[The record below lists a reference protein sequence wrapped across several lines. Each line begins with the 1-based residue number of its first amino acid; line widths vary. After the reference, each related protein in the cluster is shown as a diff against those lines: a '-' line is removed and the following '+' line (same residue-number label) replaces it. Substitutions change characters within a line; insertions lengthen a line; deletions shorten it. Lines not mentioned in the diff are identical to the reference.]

1 MISVTTIKL
10 ALTRVV
16 SNKYL
21 IDLEFKRMKKSTQN
35 LAGYQLGSGA
45 DLCRREFLKF
55 GALGAAGL
63 AFAGFPV
70 MAGPFSRKDFAE
82 HLVPVDQKLSPQ
94 WLASLTQRGKPEV
107 FKAGQLKY
115 IGMPIGGMGCG
126 QLYLGGDGKLWL
138 WDIFKSNY
146 YRVPN
151 PGNKILAFPMGGHYA
166 EPVAQGEQ
174 YSVANGVDVAQG
186 FLVRTAAGTR
196 TLDQKGF
203 SDVRFRGEYPV
214 GKVSY
219 ADNDCPVT
227 VQLEAFTPFIPLN
240 AKDSAIPA
248 TVMRYTVTNP
258 SSESIEVDIGGW
270 LQNACCPYTTDAALG
285 KRRNRFAQSK
295 HQSSILSSVEGAELE
310 AKHGYGSMSLSL
322 LHQSNEAGLAIKA
335 ATSLDGAAGPSAF
348 VDQASATSQTES
360 VAKALDEPL
369 AGALF
374 ANFELTPGESRT
386 VDFAITWFF
395 PNYAEIDA
403 QPLKGSKQDSR
414 HIFRGRKR
422 IYSNYFN
429 SAEEVAEHLVAGD
442 KRVLVDTLAWNQT
455 WYDSSLPY
463 WLLDRSFIGLDCIAT
478 QTFHYFENG
487 RPYAWEGVEC
497 CPGTCTH
504 VWYYAQ
510 ALGRIFPEVERA
522 FREKVDFVPGIGM
535 EAKTGMIK
543 DRGEYHKKGGKEAF
557 DGQAGSIMR
566 VYREHQM
573 SSDDAFLRRLWPNVK
588 KSTEF
593 LILQDVDDNGMWEGK
608 QPHTLDAAWY
618 GPMGWLSSLYL
629 GALAVAEAMALEVC
643 DTSFAK
649 RCRTLLDRGYKNIVA
664 EVFDGEYFIH
674 KPTGKKDLNTNKG
687 CHIDQVIGQAWLHQ
701 IGLGRIIPKRET
713 VSALNSIWKYN
724 FAPDA
729 GQYALDHREIE
740 AAFRWYAMP
749 GEAGL
754 LMTTWPKG
762 GAKQAIHGNKLRS
775 KKNPDRFTSV
785 GGYFNECMN
794 GFEYQVAAHMLY
806 EAEPDSDLVEKG
818 LAITK
823 AVHERYGADK
833 RNPYN
838 EIECGDHYARSM
850 ASYGIFLAACGYEY
864 HGPKGYLA
872 FAPRIHPEDFKAPFT
887 AAVGWGTFSQKI
899 EGSTMVAQIGIRWG
913 SLSLQSVRFAP
924 GFEAQQVEL
933 SYLGRPVPATLKQED
948 GKALIQLEE
957 ILTITADSALTF
969 KIS

>member
-1 MISVTTIKL
+1 MKEHYRTEQSVDR
-10 ALTRVV
+10 AM
-16 SNKYL
+16 
-21 IDLEFKRMKKSTQN
+21 D
-35 LAGYQLGSGA
+35 AGLS
-45 DLCRREFLKF
+45 RRNFLKA
-55 GALGAAGL
+55 GALSAAGL
-63 AFAGFPV
+63 TFSGFSV
-70 MAGPFSRKDFAE
+70 MAGPFSKTDLAN
-82 HLVPVDQKLSPQ
+82 HLIPADKKLTAQ
-94 WLASLTQRGKPEV
+94 WLASLTQRGVAELLKGEE
-107 FKAGQLKY
+107 LKY
-115 IGMPIGGMGCG
+115 VGMPIGGMGCG

-151 PGNKILAFPMGGHYA
+151 PGNMIAAFPMGGNYA
-166 EPVAQGEQ
+166 HPIAQGEK
-174 YSVANGVDVAQG
+174 YSVQNGADVEQG
-186 FLVRTAAGTR
+186 FLIRTKAGTK
-196 TLDQKGF
+196 TLDRNGF
-203 SDVRFRGEYPV
+203 SNVKFRGEYPI

-219 ADNDCPVT
+219 SDQDCPVT
-227 VQLEAFTPFIPLN
+227 VELEAFSPFIPLN
-240 AKDSAIPA
+240 AKDSSIPA
-248 TVMRYTVTNP
+248 TVMRYTVTNRTD
-258 SSESIEVDIGGW
+258 EAQEVDIGGW
-270 LQNACCPYTTDAALG
+270 LQNATCPYLPESAKG
-285 KRRNRFAQSK
+285 QRRNIYVI
-295 HQSSILSSVEGAELE
+295 SSGHTGILSTIEGEGLE
-310 AKHGYGSMSLSL
+310 DKHGFGSMALSVLNSGHDASIEVSIAESL
-322 LHQSNEAGLAIKA
+322 NGER
-335 ATSLDGAAGPSAF
+335 GPVGF
-348 VDQASATSQTES
+348 LDQARVITKYSSFH
-360 VAKALDEPL
+360 KPLNEPL
-369 AGALF
+369 VGGVF
-374 ANFELTPGESRT
+374 ASFKLAPGESKT

-403 QPLKGSKQDSR
+403 KPLKDSRQDSR

-422 IYSNYFN
+422 LYSNHFN
-429 SAEEVAEHLVAGD
+429 SADDVAEYLASDNKLVIEG
-442 KRVLVDTLAWNQT
+442 TLAWNKT
-455 WYDSSLPY
+455 WYDSTLPY
-463 WLLDRSFIGLDCIAT
+463 WLLDRTFIGLDCVAT

-487 RPYAWEGVEC
+487 RPYGWEGVEC

-522 FREKVDFVPGIGM
+522 FREKVDFLPGIGM

-573 SSDDAFLRRLWPNVK
+573 STDDGFLKRLWPNVK

-593 LILQDVDDNGMWEGK
+593 LIQQDVDDNGMWEGK

-618 GPMGWLSSLYL
+618 GPMGWLSSVYL
-629 GALAVAEAMALEVC
+629 GALAAAEAMAIEVG
-643 DTSFAK
+643 DDAFAK

-674 KPTGKKDLNTNKG
+674 KPAKDHKGKAGLNTNKG
-687 CHIDQVIGQAWLHQ
+687 CHIDQVIGQAWVHQ
-701 IGLGRIIPKRET
+701 IGLGRIIPKKET

-729 GQYALDHREIE
+729 GQYAIDHREIE
-740 AAFRWYAMP
+740 SAFRWYAMP

-762 GAKQAIHGNKLRS
+762 GAKDAIPGNKLRS
-775 KKNPDRFTSV
+775 PKNPDRFTSV

-806 EAEPDSDLVEKG
+806 EGEPDSDLVEKG

-823 AVHERYGADK
+823 AVHERYGAAK

-850 ASYGIFLAACGYEY
+850 ASYGVFLAACGYEY

-887 AAVGWGTFSQKI
+887 AAEGWGSFSQKLVQGQQFEMLELRHGQLSLNTLAFAPV
-899 EGSTMVAQIGIRWG
+899 EGSRAGG
-913 SLSLQSVRFAP
+913 AK
-924 GFEAQQVEL
+924 VEL
-933 SYLGRPVPATLKQED
+933 DGKSIDAEFKQEAGRYVLNFGNGLNLTAGQTLKVT
-948 GKALIQLEE
+948 L
-957 ILTITADSALTF
+957 
-969 KIS
+969 

>member
-1 MISVTTIKL
+1 MVKDKPIATNKDSVL
-10 ALTRVV
+10 RADV
-16 SNKYL
+16 S
-21 IDLEFKRMKKSTQN
+21 
-35 LAGYQLGSGA
+35 
-45 DLCRREFLKF
+45 RRRFLKA
-55 GALGAAGL
+55 GALSAAGL
-63 AFAGFPV
+63 SFSGFPV
-70 MAGPFSRKDFAE
+70 MAGPFSKSDLSK
-82 HLVPVDQKLSPQ
+82 HLIPFDKKLSAQ
-94 WLASLTQRGKPEV
+94 WLASLTQRGVAEV
-107 FKAGQLKY
+107 FKGGELKY
-115 IGMPIGGMGCG
+115 VGMPIGGMGCG

-166 EPVAQGEQ
+166 EPVAQGDP
-174 YSVANGVDVAQG
+174 YSVQNGVELTQG
-186 FLVRTAAGTR
+186 FLIRTQAGTK
-196 TLDQKGF
+196 TLDRQGF
-203 SDVRFRGEYPV
+203 PDVQFRGEYPV

-219 ADNDCPVT
+219 ADADCPVT
-227 VQLEAFTPFIPLN
+227 VQLEAFSPFIPLN

-258 SSESIEVDIGGW
+258 SDQSVEVDLGGW
-270 LQNACCPYTTDAALG
+270 LQNTVCPYLPKDAQG
-285 KRRNRFAQSK
+285 ERRNTYVQS
-295 HQSSILSSVEGAELE
+295 QNRASILSSIEGAGLE

-322 LHQSNEAGLAIKA
+322 LQNPQEAGLSVKA
-335 ATSLDGAAGPSAF
+335 VTSLDGSVEPAAF
-348 VDQASATSQTES
+348 VDQASGMQAGASAS
-360 VAKALDEPL
+360 KALNDPL
-369 AGALF
+369 AGGLF
-374 ANFELTPGESRT
+374 AHFELAPGESRT

-395 PNYAEIDA
+395 PNYAEMDA
-403 QPLKGSKQDSR
+403 EPLKGSRQDSR

-422 IYSNYFN
+422 LYSNYFD
-429 SAEEVAEHLVAGD
+429 SAEAVAEYLASD
-442 KRVLVDTLAWNQT
+442 NKRILESTLAWNQT
-455 WYDSSLPY
+455 WYDSTLPY

-487 RPYAWEGVEC
+487 RPYGWEGVEC

-504 VWYYAQ
+504 VWYYSQ

-522 FREKVDFVPGIGM
+522 FREKVDFDNEIGM
-535 EAKTGMIK
+535 DADSGMIK
-543 DRGEYHKKGGKEAF
+543 DRGEYHQKGGKEAL

-573 SSDDAFLRRLWPNVK
+573 SADDAFLRRMWPNVK
-588 KSTEF
+588 QATEF
-593 LILQDVDDNGMWEGK
+593 LISKDADDNGLWEGA

-629 GALAVAEAMALEVC
+629 GALAAAEAMALEVG
-643 DTSFAK
+643 DADFAK

-674 KPTGKKDLNTNKG
+674 KPTGKKALNSNKG
-687 CHIDQVIGQAWLHQ
+687 CHIDQVIGQAWAHQ
-701 IGLGRIIPKRET
+701 VGLGRIIPKQET

-762 GAKQAIHGNKLRS
+762 GAKEAIPGNKLRS
-775 KKNPDRFTSV
+775 KENPDRFTSV

-806 EAEPDSDLVEKG
+806 EGEPDSELVEKG
-818 LAITK
+818 LAIIK
-823 AVHERYGADK
+823 AVHERYGAAK

-850 ASYGIFLAACGYEY
+850 ASYGVFLAACGFEY
-864 HGPKGYLA
+864 HGPQGYLA
-872 FAPRIHPEDFKAPFT
+872 FAPRIQPKDFKAPFT
-887 AAVGWGTFSQKI
+887 TAEGWGTFSQKLVQDQQLEI
-899 EGSTMVAQIGIRWG
+899 LELRHGQLRLNTLAFAPIAGSIASGAKVELDGKSIAAEFQQEAERYMLNFENG
-913 SLSLQSVRFAP
+913 LSLKAGQK
-924 GFEAQQVEL
+924 
-933 SYLGRPVPATLKQED
+933 LK
-948 GKALIQLEE
+948 IQ
-957 ILTITADSALTF
+957 F
-969 KIS
+969 V